1 MDVVLNEQGLNM
13 SANSNIYI
21 LWSWIILVLV
31 GEIKIKVKNLQIV
44 GSYVAKKLRD
54 VQQRAKDNKFL
65 QVIACFV

>member
-1 MDVVLNEQGLNM
+1 MDVVLNEKGLNM

-21 LWSWIILVLV
+21 LWSWIILVRV
-31 GEIKIKVKNLQIV
+31 EEMKIKVKNLQIV

-65 QVIACFV
+65 QVIACFI

>member
-1 MDVVLNEQGLNM
+1 MDVVLNEKGLNM

-65 QVIACFV
+65 QVIACFI

>member
-1 MDVVLNEQGLNM
+1 MDVVLNEKGLNM

-21 LWSWIILVLV
+21 LWSWIILVRV
-31 GEIKIKVKNLQIV
+31 EEMKIKVKNLQIV

>member
-1 MDVVLNEQGLNM
+1 MDVVINEQGLNM

-21 LWSWIILVLV
+21 LWSWIILVRV
-31 GEIKIKVKNLQIV
+31 EEMKIKVKNLQIV

-65 QVIACFV
+65 HVMACFI